1 MHPFFYDKTRY
12 LLNFA
17 GLRSS
22 SYYVGILFAD
32 FLIFSISNV
41 LLVISVFVL
50 QLDTIKANAGWLFLV
65 MQFFGLPYIS
75 LSYNLG
81 YFFNNPETGFKFSIL
96 LSLLTYAVPLV
107 LT

>member
-1 MHPFFYDKTRY
+1 
-12 LLNFA
+12 
-17 GLRSS
+17 
-22 SYYVGILFAD
+22 
-32 FLIFSISNV
+32 
-41 LLVISVFVL
+41 
-50 QLDTIKANAGWLFLV
+50 

-107 LT
+107 LTQDYIPKGPRDIFTDIFNVISPFTALNNCLTEIVKKDDPSSVFSRIWEKELY